1 MVSASNS
8 SKNKKH
14 SKSIQTL
21 HQILKSRDFEVK
33 RVKLFQSMLG
43 TIRISLTFQS
53 QLIVD
58 QINKENLELP
68 MLKERSTEKDLSPQE
83 KQRRWKSLK
92 NSVFFSLFDQLYAV
106 RISNMVSVITMT
118 QTGKRYFRNEI
129 VLKQSSSG
137 ADGIL
142 QQADEGNP
150 KFSDSLK

>member
-1 MVSASNS
+1 
-8 SKNKKH
+8 
-14 SKSIQTL
+14 
-21 HQILKSRDFEVK
+21 
-33 RVKLFQSMLG
+33 MLG